1 MSGWAVGTLD
11 ELTGAGGW
19 APVRRHFD
27 VGAFGVNAWR
37 GDEAGAVVIPE
48 HHERETGHEEL
59 YVVVVGSATFT
70 VDGETVAAP
79 TGTAVFVR
87 DPAVQRAAVADEPG
101 TTLLTVGAK
110 RGEAFEPSPWEDNY
124 DAILLFNEGDWEGG
138 RQRLLGALER
148 RPGFPAYLYNLA
160 CAEARLGE
168 ADAAIEHLLVATEAE
183 PRFRDAAQT
192 DEDLAS
198 LRADARFPAP
208 S

>member
-11 ELTGAGGW
+11 ELTGPGGW
-19 APVRRHFD
+19 APLRRHFD

-87 DPAVQRAAVADEPG
+87 DPTVRRAAVADEPG

-138 RQRLLGALER
+138 RQRLLEALER

-192 DEDLAS
+192 DDDLAS